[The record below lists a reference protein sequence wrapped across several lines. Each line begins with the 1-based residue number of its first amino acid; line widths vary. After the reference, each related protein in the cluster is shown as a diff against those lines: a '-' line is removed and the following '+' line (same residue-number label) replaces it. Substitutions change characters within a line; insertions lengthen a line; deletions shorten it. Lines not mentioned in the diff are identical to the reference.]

1 MTFKNTFTTGV
12 AAAILAAS
20 TTFAMAQATGK
31 ENNATTGSEPGAGPA
46 SGAESKGTPG
56 EMKGGEMKGSSGSME
71 MKNDK
76 PTSAGSSDSQAKDLR
91 GHSETPTTG
100 SGK

>member
-1 MTFKNTFTTGV
+1 
-12 AAAILAAS
+12 
-20 TTFAMAQATGK
+20 MAQATGK

-46 SGAESKGTPG
+46 SGMES
-56 EMKGGEMKGSSGSME
+56 KGSSGSMGSGSSGSMGKGE
-71 MKNDK
+71 K
-76 PTSAGSSDSQAKDLR
+76 PTSAGSSENQAKDLR